1 MASEELSRRERQ
13 RLSHRREIL
22 DAALALF
29 AEQGFHNISMQQV
42 AEKAEFSIGSLY
54 NYFKNKEDIYR
65 SLLRELADAFHEATS
80 EAIESGNDAVTKLR
94 NYVVAMRK
102 VFQENLVLIRLYH
115 RETTGVGI
123 NAKAGVQAQIRTRH
137 EHFLEVL
144 AGIFEDGMNEGQ
156 FRRIAEPTLLAIALD
171 GLIRSTLLRCLDE
184 PECLRYLEDPEV
196 PLNILFQGLLSTESE

>member
-1 MASEELSRRERQ
+1 MTREELSRRERQ

-22 DAALALF
+22 NAALALF
-29 AEQGFHNISMQQV
+29 AEHGFHNISMQQV

-54 NYFKNKEDIYR
+54 NYFRNKEDIYR

-80 EAIESGNDAVTKLR
+80 EAVESGDDAVTKLR

-115 RETTGVGI
+115 RETTGGGI
-123 NAKAGVQAQIRTRH
+123 NAKAGVEAQIRTRH
-137 EHFLEVL
+137 EQFLEVL
-144 AGIFEDGMNEGQ
+144 AGIFEEGMNEGQ
-156 FRRIAEPTLLAIALD
+156 FRRIAEPALLAIALD

-184 PECLRYLEDPEV
+184 PEYLRYLEDPEV